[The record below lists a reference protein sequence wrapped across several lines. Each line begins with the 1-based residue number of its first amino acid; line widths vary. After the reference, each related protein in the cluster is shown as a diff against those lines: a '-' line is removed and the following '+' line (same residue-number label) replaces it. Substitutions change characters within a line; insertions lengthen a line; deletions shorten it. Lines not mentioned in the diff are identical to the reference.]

1 MLHITCD
8 LCGKEVQA
16 NEDHYI
22 VKIEVFAAHDPA
34 GLTEADLDEDHVEAV
49 SELLRDLEEIE
60 DPDELEPSSR
70 QLRYDLCPSCRKKYL
85 EAPLAKE
92 AAANKLH
99 FSEN

>member
-8 LCGKEVQA
+8 RCGKEVQEH
-16 NEDHYI
+16 EDHYI

-49 SELLRDLEEIE
+49 SELLRDME
-60 DPDELEPSSR
+60 DVEDCEQLEPASR
-70 QLRYDLCPSCRKKYL
+70 QFRYDLCPGCRKKYTQ
-85 EAPLAKE
+85 APLAKE
-92 AAANKLH
+92 AAASKLH

>member
-8 LCGKEVQA
+8 LCGKEVETS
-16 NEDHYI
+16 EDHYI

-49 SELLRDLEEIE
+49 SELLRDLEEVN
-60 DPDELEPSSR
+60 DPEEMGPTSR
-70 QLRYDLCPSCRKKYL
+70 QFRYDLCPACRTKYL
-85 EAPLAKE
+85 QAPLAKE
-92 AAANKLH
+92 ASASKLH

>member
-8 LCGKEVQA
+8 LCGKELQA
-16 NEDHYI
+16 STDHYV

-49 SELLRDLEEIE
+49 SQMLRELEEVD
-60 DPDELEPSSR
+60 DPDEMDPGSR
-70 QLRYDLCPSCRKKYL
+70 QFRYDLCPTCRKKFVQ
-85 EAPLAKE
+85 APLTKE
-92 AAANKLH
+92 PAQKCN

>member
-8 LCGKEVQA
+8 LCGKEVES

-34 GLTEADLDEDHVEAV
+34 GLTEADLDEDHMEALSEQLREVEAV
-49 SELLRDLEEIE
+49 N
-60 DPDELEPSSR
+60 DPDEMDPPSR
-70 QLRYDLCPSCRKKYL
+70 QFRYDLCPHCRKKYL
-85 EAPLAKE
+85 QAPLAKE
-92 AAANKLH
+92 AAASKLH